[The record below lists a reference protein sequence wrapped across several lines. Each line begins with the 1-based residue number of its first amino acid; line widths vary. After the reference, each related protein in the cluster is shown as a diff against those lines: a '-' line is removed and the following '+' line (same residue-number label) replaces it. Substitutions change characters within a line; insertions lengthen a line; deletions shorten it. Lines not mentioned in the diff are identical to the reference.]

1 MPYNNSIDPNAT
13 VSAGIEFSCKLTN
26 GIRNAGYI
34 MIVVCMLLLIPM
46 MYITIIVK

>member
-1 MPYNNSIDPNAT
+1 MFNNSIDPN
-13 VSAGIEFSCKLTN
+13 VIISDGILSSCKLTN

-46 MYITIIVK
+46 VYITIKVK